1 MNKKTLKVLEWQEII
16 EKVKSYTKTPLGG
29 KLCLNVNFMT
39 SIEEIKKAQTLTT
52 EAKGLLDKLLYPPLD
67 NIFDIEQN
75 VKNARNQTVLEEID
89 IFEIAKTMQ
98 TSRYLYNFLE
108 KNAQNAPN
116 LHNLGYFLFN
126 NKNFEDEILQKF
138 TPTAKIKEDA
148 TQNLKTLTQRYRDK
162 TSNLK
167 DILNTLLKELSPYL
181 QENTVTMRDGRYVF
195 AIKIEYKAHVKGIVH
210 DVSSSGATI
219 FVEPQRI
226 VPLSNELKE
235 IEINIQ
241 KEIKEILKE
250 LSILIKEYS
259 AEILRTLEILANLD
273 LIFAKAN
280 YSIEIKGIE
289 PEITPEPIII
299 LKGAKHPILV
309 SMLEKVIPNDIEIG
323 QNFDTLVITGSNT
336 GGKTITLKTLGLF
349 VLMARAGLQVSGFE
363 AKIHPFLKIF
373 ADIGDEQN
381 ISQSLS
387 TFSGHITNL
396 RQILEEADNDSLIL
410 LDEIGVGTD
419 PKEGAAFAQ
428 AVIEYLIKKGSKT
441 IITTHYGELK
451 ILGFEKENIK
461 NASVEFDPNTLKPTY
476 KLNIGTPGSSNA
488 ISIAKNLGIND
499 EIIQN
504 ATNIYFN
511 LKDESSKLLEEL
523 EKTQIQLSL
532 NNKIAEELKNET
544 AKIKEEY
551 EIRLQNLKEQK
562 TKILSTYKRK
572 FQAKIDNSRDEIKK
586 IMQEIYAQKS
596 EKLTRR
602 AATRLNKVEGNLR
615 QSFSEENELLAPQ
628 FKEIDWEKIKI
639 GDNVLVKKLNQVGIL
654 NSLPDKNNN
663 IMIQMGLIKTILKKD
678 EIAVTNK
685 KAVNTS
691 IPKRNFQLKRR
702 DVPHSISLRGIRVE
716 EALDN
721 LEKYLDDAS
730 IAGLNSVCIIHGHG
744 MGVLKKAIRDYL
756 KDSPYIKSYTAGE
769 EAEGGDGVTIAII
782 K

>member
-349 VLMARAGLQVSGFE
+349 VLMARAGLQVSSFE